1 MPPGLRIRPALA
13 LLAAAI
19 LSFVAYAIG
28 GPGSATAHEVTL
40 RVMTQNMYQ
49 GTNFEEL
56 FAATTPLEFVT
67 GVTASYQEVLASKPA
82 ERAAAVARTI
92 ARERPDVVA
101 VLEATI
107 LRTGQAP
114 ATDVASDQLQA
125 LLAELRRLGLHY
137 ETVAMLPG
145 TDSEAP
151 TLLGFDVR
159 LTDRTHIIARADLAG
174 PRLRTSNMQV
184 QDYLVNSVI
193 NFPVGPPAISKAGWA
208 AVDVTVSGHTLRFAD
223 THLEVIPPFTVQRA
237 QAAVATAISS
247 RPFR

>member
-82 ERAAAVARTI
+82 ERAAA
-92 ARERPDVVA
+92 A